1 MEFFECGVKVGAECL
16 GCHRQ
21 GAPAIL
27 RKTTL
32 MIMRWLIILRLHR
45 NELTCGHELCLRH
58 MNWLR
63 HELYLRYII
72 SGRVRLRSLRLW
84 SKRFD
89 KNVGQ
94 TPPYS
99 ACRKMKLPAKRRLRE
114 LPSRGNG
121 LTRGGGC
128 VTILMVR
135 FAEKPYKID
144 KYLC

>member
-1 MEFFECGVKVGAECL
+1 MKVGAECL

-21 GAPAIL
+21 RAPAIL

-72 SGRVRLRSLRLW
+72 SGRVRRGRFLRAT
-84 SKRFD
+84 
-89 KNVGQ
+89 NVVSNL
-94 TPPYS
+94 TVN
-99 ACRKMKLPAKRRLRE
+99 
-114 LPSRGNG
+114 SRIIKENDINDNA
-121 LTRGGGC
+121 LAHHST
-128 VTILMVR
+128 L
-135 FAEKPYKID
+135 AQE
-144 KYLC
+144 